1 MCEVPDNAEDE
12 DELEPVNVTVDFLLR
27 VIREENK
34 EKMHARYE
42 KALYVCTT
50 LIEEKFQRQLEY
62 KSNGSKIVDGLQFT
76 PLLSL
81 S

>member
-12 DELEPVNVTVDFLLR
+12 DELKSLTIEFACR
-27 VIREENK
+27 AIREENK